1 MIYNKIMKTI
11 EPWII
16 EVKEKLNLATY
27 QETMEHLGMARQAW
41 TAIQKGT
48 GVNEKN
54 AIRIGEILNISPI
67 EIMAVSLAL
76 KAKNNEIRDMW
87 LKLAKEKEEE
97 RKKKTN

>member
-1 MIYNKIMKTI
+1 METI
-11 EPWII
+11 ENYIT

-27 QETMEHLGMARQAW
+27 QETMEYLGMAKQAW

-48 GVNEKN
+48 GVQEKN
-54 AIRIGEILNISPI
+54 AIRIGEVLNISPI

-87 LKLAKEKEEE
+87 LKLAKEKKEE
-97 RKKKTN
+97 RTKKEQH